1 MEDKIDFIFLNG
13 FQPIQPAPDLLNYMK
28 ELINEI
34 LNSDSWSMT
43 TNNDGYTVIYE
54 TKKTIN
60 I

>member
-1 MEDKIDFIFLNG
+1 MKDKIDFIFLDG
-13 FQPIQPAPDLLNYMK
+13 FEPTELTSDLVNYFK

-34 LNSDSWSMT
+34 LNSTSWCMT
-43 TNNDGYTVIYE
+43 TEGDGYTVTYE